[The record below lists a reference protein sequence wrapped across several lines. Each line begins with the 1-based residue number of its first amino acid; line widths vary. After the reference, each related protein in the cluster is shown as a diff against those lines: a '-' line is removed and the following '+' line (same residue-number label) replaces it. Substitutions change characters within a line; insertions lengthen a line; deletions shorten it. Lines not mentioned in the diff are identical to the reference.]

1 MPGGSD
7 IAVLIRIIDKLC
19 RLWSCRMLME
29 DYLSTHRLHSAIS
42 QPAVPSQHPYY
53 EACSD
58 DR

>member
-1 MPGGSD
+1 
-7 IAVLIRIIDKLC
+7 
-19 RLWSCRMLME
+19 ME